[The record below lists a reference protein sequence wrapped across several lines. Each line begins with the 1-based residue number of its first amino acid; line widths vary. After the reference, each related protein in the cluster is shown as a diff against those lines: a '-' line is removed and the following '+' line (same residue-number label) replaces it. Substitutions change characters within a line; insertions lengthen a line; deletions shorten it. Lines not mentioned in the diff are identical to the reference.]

1 MLGMFRKKTEAD
13 KLHKKYERLLKEAY
27 DLSTVNRKE
36 SDSKYAEA
44 DRILSEIEALD
55 NKS

>member
-1 MLGMFRKKTEAD
+1 MLGIFRKKTEAD

-55 NKS
+55 KKS